1 MLLTMILWN
10 ALLATALAVIA
21 ALVGQ
26 TAFFRR
32 RPAVMHLLWFAVLV
46 KLVVPPLVPI
56 PFLSS
61 LTPEARRQP
70 IAHKSVAPAAAL
82 EIGRPSARPA
92 AASAEVAATPA
103 EWSWQPDLFWS
114 LLTVSLAGTVL
125 FLARFVR
132 IAIRVERLL
141 RTAQPAPE
149 WLAAL
154 AAGLAGRLGISPVP
168 IVQVVEAA
176 ITPVLRQRGRRASII
191 FPRRLADDLDDDQI
205 TCVLSHEL
213 AHLVRHDVAWNLAAL
228 AVVALFWWHPV
239 AWWGWSQMQARQE
252 ECCDALAIA
261 GLPRSRRLYAQ
272 TLLQAV
278 DFLQER
284 TVLQMPASTGFGN
297 RSHIT
302 RRFEMIANS
311 SVRPNCSIGA
321 ITVLALCAASFVVF
335 PVRADQ
341 PSADAAKDSQQAL
354 PKSLDNATAVEEMHD
369 SVRNAKR
376 LAVALHDWADAHEVT
391 ASSSSNSSSSG
402 TSGSSSTSSSSIIAP
417 YHFPPAVIYGKDGKG
432 KYPHSWRVELLPYL
446 KARELYDEY
455 HFDEPWDSKAN
466 KNVLAKMPD
475 IYRNPGDDVVSV
487 NSAYYVLVGRLVDG
501 NVEGPALQTFF
512 SSKTGVAFRQV
523 TDGVANTIAIVEAKR
538 DIPWTK
544 PEDIQYDPKQPP
556 PRLGGFFKGGFC
568 IANGDSSARFLE
580 EPIKDSALKAMIS
593 PAAGDR
599 IDYVFRRQFIPF
611 GRPKGN

>member
-10 ALLATALAVIA
+10 ALLATVLAVIA

-61 LTPEARRQP
+61 PTPEARLQP
-70 IAHKSVAPAAAL
+70 IAHKAVAPAAAL
-82 EIGRPSARPA
+82 ESDRPSTGPA
-92 AASAEVAATPA
+92 AAPAEVAPPA
-103 EWSWQPDLFWS
+103 EWSWQPDLFWT

-141 RTAQPAPE
+141 RTARPAPE
-149 WLAAL
+149 RLVSL
-154 AAGLAGRLGISPVP
+154 AAGLAARLGISPVP
-168 IVQVVEAA
+168 NVQVVEAA
-176 ITPVLRQRGRRASII
+176 ITPVLRMRGHRALIV

-239 AWWGWSQMQARQE
+239 AWWAWSQMQARQE

-261 GLPRSRRLYAQ
+261 RLPRSRRLYAQ

-284 TVLQMPASTGFGN
+284 TAVQMPASTGFGN

-321 ITVLALCAASFVVF
+321 IAVLAVCAASFVCF

-354 PKSLDNATAVEEMHD
+354 PKSLDSETAVEEMHD
-369 SVRNAKR
+369 SVRNVKR
-376 LAVALHDWADAHEVT
+376 LVVALHDWADAH
-391 ASSSSNSSSSG
+391 ASA
-402 TSGSSSTSSSSIIAP
+402 SGSSSTGANSSSSSSATV
-417 YHFPPAVIYGKDGKG
+417 HRFPPAVIYGKDGKG

-455 HFDEPWDSKAN
+455 RFDEPWDSKSN
-466 KNVLAKMPD
+466 KNVMAKMPD

-501 NVEGPALQTFF
+501 NVDGPALQTFF

-523 TDGVANTIAIVEAKR
+523 TDGVPNTIAIVEAKR